1 MSDYEIQ
8 EIRRIRHQI
17 SAEHGHDLRRLAEYY
32 RRVEQELRK
41 SGKYRFID
49 EKHVSAEREYA
60 SKTVKSTCDG
70 DGVPPP
76 AK

>member
-32 RRVEQELRK
+32 QRFELELRN
-41 SGKYRFID
+41 SGKYRFFG
-49 EKHVSAEREYA
+49 ENNVGSGQENRET
-60 SKTVKSTCDG
+60 SGQNC
-70 DGVPPP
+70 
-76 AK
+76 

>member
-32 RRVEQELRK
+32 RRIEHELRN
-41 SGKYRFID
+41 SGKYRFFD
-49 EKHVSAEREYA
+49 RKHVNPEWER
-60 SKTVKSTCDG
+60 T
-70 DGVPPP
+70 P
-76 AK
+76 